1 MWKRST
7 GKKARNKIK
16 NNEKMKK
23 KYNIKRE
30 YLKTKGRTKRI
41 EKEKKKLV

>member
-16 NNEKMKK
+16 DNEKIKK
-23 KYNIKRE
+23 IYNIKRE
-30 YLKTKGRTKRI
+30 AIETK
-41 EKEKKKLV
+41 KERNG